1 MRKGFLLAFFFLAI
15 GNSAK
20 SQENWG
26 GGVDDERINFG
37 FQFNYVS
44 SEFKVLKV
52 GDWQGLPSPV
62 GGEANTLRSVVAPS
76 KPGFGIGL
84 VSNLKMTDH
93 TDLRFT
99 PSMTFADKELQFV
112 FANEASYN
120 KVVQSTFIDLP
131 LGVKLKSDRR
141 GNFRAYM
148 IAGGKYSRNIV
159 SRKKLD
165 DSEITEES
173 EKFIASK
180 RGFFSY
186 EAGLGLDF
194 YFEYFKMSPE
204 IKFSQSFNSV
214 LDSRNNY
221 FDRSLDKLYHKG
233 IQISLFFE

>member
-1 MRKGFLLAFFFLAI
+1 MKTGFFIAFFCLAI
-15 GNSAK
+15 GYTAK

-26 GGVDDERINFG
+26 GGVDDERLNFG

-52 GDWQGLPSPV
+52 GDWQNLPSPV
-62 GGEANTLRSVVAPS
+62 GGGANPLRAIGAPS

-99 PSMTFADKELQFV
+99 PSMVFADKELQFA
-112 FANEASYN
+112 FANESLYT
-120 KVVQSTFIDLP
+120 KVVQSTLIDLP

-159 SRKKLD
+159 SKKKLD
-165 DSEITEES
+165 DTELVEG
-173 EKFIASK
+173 EKFILNK

-186 EAGLGLDF
+186 EAGLGMDF

-214 LDSRNNY
+214 LDRRNNY

>member
-1 MRKGFLLAFFFLAI
+1 MSKGFLLAFFCLAI
-15 GNSAK
+15 GYGAR

-26 GGVDDERINFG
+26 GGVDDERFNFG

-44 SEFKVLKV
+44 SGFEVLKIKN
-52 GDWQGLPSPV
+52 WQGLPSPE
-62 GGEANTLRSVVAPS
+62 GGEANMLRAVGAPS
-76 KPGFGIGL
+76 TPGFGVGL
-84 VSNLKMTDH
+84 VSNMKMTDH

-99 PSMTFADKELQFV
+99 PSMIFADKELQFA
-112 FANEASYN
+112 FANEGVYN
-120 KVVQSTFIDLP
+120 KVVHSTFIDLP
-131 LGVKLKSDRR
+131 LGVKLKSDRK

-165 DSEITEES
+165 DSELVEA
-173 EKFIASK
+173 EKFIANR

-214 LDSRNNY
+214 LDRRKNY
-221 FDRSLDKLYHKG
+221 FDNSLDKLYHKG

>member
-1 MRKGFLLAFFFLAI
+1 MKWFFLTFFCVLS
-15 GNSAK
+15 GYSAM

-26 GGVDDERINFG
+26 GGVDDERLNFG

-44 SEFKVLKV
+44 SEFKVLKAD
-52 GDWQGLPSPV
+52 GWENLLSPDPTSY
-62 GGEANTLRSVVAPS
+62 NRLRSVSSSS

-84 VSNLKMTDH
+84 VSNLKMTEH

-99 PSMTFADKELQFV
+99 PSMIFADKELRFDYYGD
-112 FANEASYN
+112 ESLI
-120 KVVQSTFIDLP
+120 KTVQSTFIDLP
-131 LGVKLKSDRR
+131 LGIKLKSDKRK
-141 GNFRAYM
+141 NFRAYM

-159 SRKKLD
+159 SKKKLD
-165 DSEITEES
+165 DADFVEV
-173 EKFIASK
+173 EKLVANK

-186 EAGLGLDF
+186 EAGMGLDF
-194 YFEYFKMSPE
+194 YFQYFKMSPE

-214 LDSRNNY
+214 LDRRGNS

>member
-1 MRKGFLLAFFFLAI
+1 MKTVLFVAFFCMAI
-15 GNSAK
+15 SYTAK
-20 SQENWG
+20 SQDNWG
-26 GGVDDERINFG
+26 GGVDDERLNFG

-52 GDWQGLPSPV
+52 KDWQSLPTPLA
-62 GGEANTLRSVVAPS
+62 GGTNALRAIGAPA

-99 PSMTFADKELQFV
+99 PSMVFSDKELQFA
-112 FANEASYN
+112 FANEPVYT
-120 KVVQSTFIDLP
+120 KLIQSTFIDLP

-159 SRKKLD
+159 SKKKLD
-165 DSEITEES
+165 DSEMVDE
-173 EKFIASK
+173 EKFIANK

-186 EAGLGLDF
+186 EAGIGLDF

-214 LDSRNNY
+214 LDRRDTH

-233 IQISLFFE
+233 IHISLFFE

>member
-1 MRKGFLLAFFFLAI
+1 MGKGFFLAFFCLVMGANA
-15 GNSAK
+15 GA
-20 SQENWG
+20 QENWG
-26 GGVDDERINFG
+26 GGVDDERLNFG
-37 FQFNYVS
+37 FQFNYIS

-52 GDWQGLPSPV
+52 ENWQRLPGPV
-62 GGEANTLRSVVAPS
+62 GGEASTLRAIGARS

-84 VSNLKMTDH
+84 VSSLKMTDH

-99 PSMTFADKELQFV
+99 PSMTFADKELQFA
-112 FANEASYN
+112 FANEGLYT
-120 KVVQSTFIDLP
+120 KMVQSTFIDLP

-159 SRKKLD
+159 SKKKLD
-165 DSEITEES
+165 DTELVDA

-186 EAGLGLDF
+186 EAGLGLDL

-214 LDSRNNY
+214 LDRRDNH
-221 FDRSLDKLYHKG
+221 FDRTLDKLYHKG

>member
-1 MRKGFLLAFFFLAI
+1 MKTGFFLAFLCLAI
-15 GNSAK
+15 GYSAK

-26 GGVDDERINFG
+26 GGVDDERFNFG

-44 SEFKVLKV
+44 SEFKVLKTE
-52 GDWQGLPSPV
+52 DWQELPSPV
-62 GGEANTLRSVVAPS
+62 GGNANMLRAVGASS

-99 PSMTFADKELQFV
+99 PSMVFADKELQFA
-112 FANEASYN
+112 FAGEEIYT
-120 KVVQSTFIDLP
+120 KLVQSTLIDLP

-159 SRKKLD
+159 SKKKLD
-165 DSEITEES
+165 DTDLVEE
-173 EKFIASK
+173 EKFIANK

-214 LDSRNNY
+214 LDRRNNY

>member
-1 MRKGFLLAFFFLAI
+1 MRRSLILSLICLISFG
-15 GNSAK
+15 AK

-26 GGVDDERINFG
+26 GGVDDERLNFG

-44 SEFKVLKV
+44 SEFKVLKAA
-52 GDWQGLPSPV
+52 GWEDMLIPEPL
-62 GGEANTLRSVVAPS
+62 EYNTLRSVSSSS

-84 VSNLKMTDH
+84 VSNLKMTEH

-99 PSMTFADKELQFV
+99 PSMVFADKELRFDYRLQDETLV
-112 FANEASYN
+112 
-120 KVVQSTFIDLP
+120 KTVQSTFVDLP

-141 GNFRAYM
+141 KNFRAYM
-148 IAGGKYSRNIV
+148 IAGGKYSRNII
-159 SRKKLD
+159 SKKKLD
-165 DSEITEES
+165 DTDLVDA
-173 EKFIASK
+173 EKLVANK

-186 EAGLGLDF
+186 EAGVGIDF

-214 LDSRNNY
+214 LDRRNNS
-221 FDRSLDKLYHKG
+221 FDRALDKLYHKG

>member
-1 MRKGFLLAFFFLAI
+1 MSKGFLLAFFCLAI
-15 GNSAK
+15 GYSAK

-26 GGVDDERINFG
+26 GGVDDERLNFG

-44 SEFKVLKV
+44 SEFKVLKAEN
-52 GDWQGLPSPV
+52 WQELPSPV
-62 GGEANTLRSVVAPS
+62 GGEANTLRALGASS

-99 PSMTFADKELQFV
+99 PSMTFADKELQFA
-112 FANEASYN
+112 FANEEVYN

-159 SRKKLD
+159 SKKKLD
-165 DSEITEES
+165 DTELVDE
-173 EKFIASK
+173 EKFIANK

-214 LDSRNNY
+214 LDRRNNY
-221 FDRSLDKLYHKG
+221 FDRLLDKLYHKG